1 MDQTQLIHEVLR
13 MLRRR
18 AVPIAFTGVIGVLL
32 AAFAAFTLPPRY
44 QTSARILVES
54 QQIPDELARSTV
66 TSSAGERLHLI
77 EQRLMA
83 RDSIAALIDRLGLYA
98 DRPDM
103 SLTKKIESVR
113 ASTQISIEQLGL
125 QGGRS
130 SSSIA
135 ITVTYGDPD
144 KAAAIANELVSAM
157 LQQNLETRSEQTRQ
171 TLHFFDEERDR
182 LSAEITRLD
191 GEITAFKTVNEA
203 VLPDSLEFRRDEM
216 GRLLESSLEID
227 RRVLA
232 LEEQRGALQSGLADD
247 EVAARAISPE
257 ETLLRQLE
265 TDLAQKKLRL
275 AESHPEIQDLRGR
288 IAAIGAIV
296 NQGAGAGR
304 GGNPAA
310 RPGSRPGA
318 AGSAAAPGTAPED
331 GAAGPADGAPTSA
344 RARAVQRQI
353 DLLASQIGLLEEQR
367 RGLSDRRAAIE
378 ASLQV
383 TPKIETALA
392 EMTRRRDGLLEQYGT
407 IIAKR
412 VEAETGERLEASQQ
426 AERFEVIENALPPEG
441 PVAPSRK
448 KILVFGA
455 AASFAA
461 ALGLA
466 FVIEML
472 NPAIRSSVAFQRQL
486 EMAPLAAIPY
496 VRTRRER
503 MRRGVALALA
513 AVFVVT
519 AVPAGLWAID
529 RHIRPIQS
537 IIDRAAERS
546 GVDGVLQRLQA
557 RF

>member
-1 MDQTQLIHEVLR
+1 MDQTQFIHEVLR

-18 AVPIAFTGVIGVLL
+18 AVPIAFTGVIGVLIATL
-32 AAFAAFTLPPRY
+32 AAFTLPPRY

-66 TSSAGERLHLI
+66 TSSAGERMDLI

-83 RDSIAALIDRLGLYA
+83 RDSIAALIDRLGLYV

-103 SLTKKIESVR
+103 SLTRKIESVR
-113 ASTQISIEQLGL
+113 ASTQISSEQLGL

-130 SSSIA
+130 SSSIS

-157 LQQNLETRSEQTRQ
+157 LQQNLETRSAQTRQ
-171 TLHFFDEERDR
+171 TLRFFDEERDR
-182 LSAEITRLD
+182 LLAEITRLD
-191 GEITAFKTVNEA
+191 GEITAFKTANEA
-203 VLPDSLEFRRDEM
+203 VLPDSLQFRRDEM

-232 LEEQRGALQSGLADD
+232 LEEQRGGLQSGLADD

-265 TDLAQKKLRL
+265 TDLAQKRLRL

-288 IAAIGAIV
+288 IAAIGALV
-296 NQGAGAGR
+296 NQT
-304 GGNPAA
+304 P
-310 RPGSRPGA
+310 S
-318 AGSAAAPGTAPED
+318 AAPGANPAGGQGGAEGAGDAVPTAPS
-331 GAAGPADGAPTSA
+331 APTTA

-353 DLLASQIGLLEEQR
+353 DLLTSQIGLLEEQR
-367 RGLSDRRAAIE
+367 RGLSARRADIE

-392 EMTRRRDGLLEQYGT
+392 EMTRRRDGLLDQYET

-466 FVIEML
+466 FLIEML

-503 MRRGVALALA
+503 VRRGVALALA
-513 AVFVVT
+513 AVFVAT

-537 IIDRAAERS
+537 IIDRAAQRS
-546 GVDGVLQRLQA
+546 GIDGMLQTLQA